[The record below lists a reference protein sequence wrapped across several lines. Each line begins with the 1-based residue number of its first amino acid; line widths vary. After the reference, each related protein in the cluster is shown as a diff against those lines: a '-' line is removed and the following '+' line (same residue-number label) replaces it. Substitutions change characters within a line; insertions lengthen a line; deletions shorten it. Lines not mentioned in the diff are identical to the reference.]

1 MRQEFLGFLR
11 KMFFMIEPQKNV
23 WVSEKRCEVLGKCQ
37 GSGFIPL
44 LRNNKIS
51 EDQVEQKINK

>member
-1 MRQEFLGFLR
+1 
-11 KMFFMIEPQKNV
+11 MIEPQKNV
-23 WVSEKRCEVLGKCQ
+23 WVSEKRYEVLGKSQ